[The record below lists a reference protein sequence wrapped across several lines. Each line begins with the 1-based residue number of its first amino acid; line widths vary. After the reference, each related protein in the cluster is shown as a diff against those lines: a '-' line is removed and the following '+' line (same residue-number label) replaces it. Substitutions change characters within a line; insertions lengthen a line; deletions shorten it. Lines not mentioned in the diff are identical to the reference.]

1 MTLTFLERRWAEAAL
16 SAIFPGSPELGFSG
30 IASMNVASHLAHVM
44 ARLPWQSAAGIRLAI
59 WVVALAPLFV
69 VGRFTVLARLSP
81 RDRERVLERL
91 GASRHFAVRSLV
103 VLLKAIGALLYAG
116 DAGVRARML
125 RRSVPVR
132 LRVLQRPRR

>member
-1 MTLTFLERRWAEAAL
+1 MTLTFVERRWAEAAL
-16 SAIFPGSPELGFSG
+16 SAIFPGSPELGFRG
-30 IASMNVASHLAHVM
+30 IASMNVTGHLAHVM
-44 ARLPWQSAAGIRLAI
+44 DRLPLQAAAGVRLAI

-81 RDRERVLERL
+81 GDRERVLVRL
-91 GASRHFAVRSLV
+91 GASRVYALRSLV

-125 RRSVPVR
+125 LRSQPVV
-132 LRVLQRPRR
+132 LRVRARP